1 MANIDFPSGLRVIAN
16 PNGDAPRVQLMD
28 CVSTVL
34 YKGALALLSSTG
46 LVSLMTSSVITSTL
60 AKRII
65 GVFVEHKAA
74 GAHSTDGGVSK
85 TLVYTDPNQL
95 YVIQSDDATLA
106 SPTNYVG
113 RNFPLIGMSTGST
126 LGDSAGEIDGDAGS
140 SATTSSVAC
149 VVKVIREY
157 SGRALDGDLT
167 ANGKFIVQIN
177 PKFHLLANNGGV

>member
-1 MANIDFPSGLRVIAN
+1 MANIDFPSGLRAIKN

-46 LVSLMTSSVITSTL
+46 LVSLMTSSVISSAM

-65 GVFVEHKAA
+65 GVFVDHKAA
-74 GAHSTDGGVSK
+74 GAHSTDGGASK
-85 TLVYTDPNQL
+85 ALVYTDPNQL

-106 SPTNYVG
+106 AITDYVG
-113 RNFPLIGMSTGST
+113 RNFSLTGMMA
-126 LGDSAGEIDGDAGS
+126 GDSLGNSIGEISGASGS
-140 SATTSSVAC
+140 SATTSSVAR
-149 VVKVIREY
+149 VVKVISEY

-167 ANGKFIVQIN
+167 ANGRFIVQIN